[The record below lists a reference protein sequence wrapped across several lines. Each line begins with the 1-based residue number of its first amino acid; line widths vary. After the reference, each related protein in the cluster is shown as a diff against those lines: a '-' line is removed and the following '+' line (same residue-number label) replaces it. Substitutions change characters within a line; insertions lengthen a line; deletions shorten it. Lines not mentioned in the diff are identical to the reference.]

1 MFIGYIE
8 GYTITDEINYCP
20 ACGTMISEYHADGT
34 ATCTTCG
41 YRFGVVAVDEE
52 DDDVEE
58 YE

>member
-34 ATCTTCG
+34 ATCTNCG
-41 YRFGVVAVDEE
+41 RCFDVLAVDGEE
-52 DDDVEE
+52 KEVK
-58 YE
+58 